1 MLKNVAVALALFGGI
16 AAAATIPARP
26 GPQPGAKSGS
36 PQSFQPLAAASQ
48 TFAGTCSANEKV
60 ADSRV
65 EPAWVGQ
72 SYAGDGCVAPSLPR
86 QMNGYTASRPQ
97 VLAGMAAQKKYI
109 AQASAYQRCI
119 VDFVAARRAV
129 ADRDKKSI
137 DVAMTVIE
145 NHRLA
150 ASQADRQKVADQ
162 VKITIAAFNEAG
174 SEDCK

>member
-16 AAAATIPARP
+16 AAAATLPARP
-26 GPQPGAKSGS
+26 GPQPGAASGS
-36 PQSFQPLAAASQ
+36 PQSFASKSAASQ

-65 EPAWVGQ
+65 EPAWVGK
-72 SYAGDGCVAPSLPR
+72 SYAGDGCIAPSLPSR
-86 QMNGYTASRPQ
+86 VNGYTASHQQ

-109 AQASAYQRCI
+109 AQADAYQRCI
-119 VDFVAARRAV
+119 VDFVAARRTA
-129 ADRDKKSI
+129 ADRDKKSM

-150 ASQADRQKVADQ
+150 ASQADRQTVSDQ
-162 VKITIAAFNEAG
+162 VRIAIAAYNEAG

>member
-16 AAAATIPARP
+16 AAAATLPARS
-26 GPQPGAKSGS
+26 GPQPGAA
-36 PQSFQPLAAASQ
+36 PQSFQSQSKSAASQ

-65 EPAWVGQ
+65 EPAWVGK
-72 SYAGDGCVAPSLPR
+72 SYAGDGCIAPNLPSR
-86 QMNGYTASRPQ
+86 VNGYTASHQQ

-109 AQASAYQRCI
+109 AQADTYQRCI
-119 VDFVAARRAV
+119 VDFVAARRAA
-129 ADRDKKSI
+129 ADRDKKSM

-150 ASQADRQKVADQ
+150 ASQADKQTVSDQ
-162 VKITIAAFNEAG
+162 VRIAIAAYNEAG